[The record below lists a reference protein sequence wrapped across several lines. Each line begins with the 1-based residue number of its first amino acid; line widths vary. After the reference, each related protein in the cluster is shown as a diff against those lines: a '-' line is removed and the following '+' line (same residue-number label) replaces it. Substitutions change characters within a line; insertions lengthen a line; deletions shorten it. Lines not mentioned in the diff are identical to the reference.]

1 MKQIMQIISA
11 AIIFALLSCSS
22 RTDKKLIVENTGLP
36 VTKSGMIAAVDTLIN
51 NKPVHLT
58 KADFLKVVMN
68 YEKNPDVWTYLGNKP
83 CLIDF
88 YADWCRPCKIT
99 APILDELAAQYEG
112 RIIIYKI
119 NVDKEQEL
127 AGLFGIESIPSF
139 LYCPLKGKPTI
150 SSGIANSA
158 EETKAMFVREIE
170 ELLLNN
176 PKASEK

>member
-1 MKQIMQIISA
+1 MKRTLQILSA
-11 AIIFALLSCSS
+11 AMVFALLSCSS
-22 RTDKKLIVENTGLP
+22 QTDKKTKIENAGSP
-36 VTKSGMIAAVDTLIN
+36 VTKSGIISVVDTLIN

-68 YEKNPDVWTYLGNKP
+68 YEKNPDVWTYLGDKP

-99 APILDELAAQYEG
+99 AHILDELAAQYAG

-119 NVDKEQEL
+119 NVDEEQEL

-139 LYCPLKGKPTI
+139 LFCPLKGKPTI
-150 SSGIANSA
+150 SSGIANSP
-158 EETKAMFVREIE
+158 EETKAMFVKEIE

-176 PKASEK
+176 LKASEK